1 MKKATAAALILALML
16 AMAGCRNIF
25 EKEYCNVAD
34 YTAEAETATK
44 EPVDDTISSYA
55 ALKRGITDLVSKHV
69 ESAELKFQNYD
80 GSVAQDISQACWEVK
95 SSTALGAFAVDYISY
110 DTTRISSASQAEIFI
125 TYKRTAEQVAALEAV
140 SNLRALVGRIST
152 ALENGE
158 TYLAVELNSAYVT
171 SEEVKAYISQAYYDD
186 AQAVPFLPS
195 AEVNI
200 FPDSGV
206 DRIVEITFDYG
217 QTTEELAGIRQK
229 LSDACAK
236 LTADLFPE
244 EETSTTDNPQGTESP
259 SPTATPQEARQA
271 DTAYTLA
278 QRLKNAC
285 VCDKTAGA
293 TAYDALVKGEA
304 SSEGVAMAY
313 EALCQT
319 VGIECQVVSGSLDD
333 SAHFWNIVT
342 VDGISAHV
350 DVSRWSGGT
359 QAVFLMTD
367 GAMRSSY
374 SWDASQYPVCD
385 KDYDY
390 FGTSATSQSTDGPEA
405 VTGA

>member
-1 MKKATAAALILALML
+1 MKRAAVAALILALVL
-16 AMAGCRNIF
+16 AMAGCGDIF
-25 EKEYCNVAD
+25 EKEYCSVTD
-34 YTAEAETATK
+34 YTAEAEPATE
-44 EPVDDTISSYA
+44 EPVDDVISGYT
-55 ALKRGITDLVSKHV
+55 ALKRAITDLVSQHV

-80 GSVAQDISQACWEVK
+80 GTIAQDVSQACWEVK

-110 DTTRISSASQAEIFI
+110 DTTDAAESNQAEIFI
-125 TYKRTAEQVAALEAV
+125 TYKRTAEQVEAVETV

-171 SEEVKAYISQAYYDD
+171 AEEVKAYVSEAYYDD
-186 AQAVPFLPS
+186 AQAVPVLPS
-195 AEVNI
+195 VEVSI
-200 FPDSGV
+200 FPNSGV

-217 QTTEELAGIRQK
+217 QTAEELAGIQQK
-229 LSDACAK
+229 LSDACKK
-236 LTADLFPE
+236 LTEDLFPE
-244 EETSTTDNPQGTESP
+244 EETSTSQETETSTGT
-259 SPTATPQEARQA
+259 EARQA

-278 QRLKNAC
+278 QRLNDAC
-285 VCDKTAGA
+285 VCDETAGA
-293 TAYDALVKGEA
+293 TAYDALVKGKA

-319 VGIECQVVSGSLDD
+319 VGIDCEVVSGSLNG

-350 DVSRWSGGT
+350 DVSRWDEGPQT
-359 QAVFLMTD
+359 VFLMTD
-367 GAMRSSY
+367 SAMQPDY

-385 KDYDY
+385 SNYDY
-390 FGTSATSQSTDGPEA
+390 FGLASQNTDGS
-405 VTGA
+405 GAAAGD